1 MWLWICP
8 ITEVTSSVFCT
19 QKSSWQSVL
28 FYLIFSPKSDCK
40 SQGNVFKEPDIQR
53 RSQHEHVFYLCWTS
67 SAGKA
72 LNFISKCSECEGADR
87 GADFTSIP
95 LTLVLWALH
104 WATCWSINQW
114 RDLNVCES
122 ETVFIYLPFI
132 FIYSLVDSKKTA
144 RRVKSQWCLLWLRAS
159 ALAGRTR
166 GDEAK
171 AAARLC
177 LCSDVTHLGNTTR
190 CRCWRMCTERERV
203 PVVSCQTELPP
214 HSTTDALSGSEDTWC
229 WCVCV
234 RLGIWPGGSNRL
246 SKARV
251 STKCLCVRVCE
262 WTREREHG
270 RERSHHKGVRKEAEM
285 RWRRSACSTFAWMRS
300 SATSVHQRVTAVMTP
315 RPRRE
320 QTFSTLV
327 RLKVGPISYAPVAL

>member
-72 LNFISKCSECEGADR
+72 LNFISKCSECAGADR

-114 RDLNVCES
+114 WDLNVCES
-122 ETVFIYLPFI
+122 ETVFICLPFI

-234 RLGIWPGGSNRL
+234 RLGIWPGGSNSSQRPECQQ
-246 SKARV
+246 SV
-251 STKCLCVRVCE
+251 CVCVCE

-315 RPRRE
+315 RPRR
-320 QTFSTLV
+320 SKRSPL
-327 RLKVGPISYAPVAL
+327 SYASKSDQ

>member
-234 RLGIWPGGSNRL
+234 RLGIWPGGSNSSQRPECQQ
-246 SKARV
+246 SVCVCVCVSEHEKGNTAVRGVITKAWERRQR
-251 STKCLCVRVCE
+251 CAGEGRRAAHLLE
-262 WTREREHG
+262 WGHQRHQCI
-270 RERSHHKGVRKEAEM
+270 SV
-285 RWRRSACSTFAWMRS
+285 WRRWWHRGLGGSKRS
-300 SATSVHQRVTAVMTP
+300 P
-315 RPRRE
+315 
-320 QTFSTLV
+320 L
-327 RLKVGPISYAPVAL
+327 SYASKSDQ